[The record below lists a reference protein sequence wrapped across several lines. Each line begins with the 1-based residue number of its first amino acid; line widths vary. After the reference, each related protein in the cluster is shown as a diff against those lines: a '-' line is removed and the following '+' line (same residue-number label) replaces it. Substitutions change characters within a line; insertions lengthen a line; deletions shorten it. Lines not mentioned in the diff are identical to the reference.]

1 MKQIVLQAGHGGIT
15 SGATGAPG
23 EQKGTTTIVPM
34 IAKLLEDAGVVVYQ
48 TGSKANED
56 PKVVETDWD
65 IFLAVHYDADIYND
79 SGGFV
84 DFADPTTD
92 LATKESQRMA
102 AVLAETYFDRTGIK
116 NMPKRSNANTRGYYM
131 WSYLTPKT
139 PCVIIECGVGNRKP
153 RDYEIL
159 HNEMGRVASAISDGL
174 LIALG
179 VKNACT
185 DQIEALEIELD
196 AMRESRNG
204 WKKTAKDTEDLL
216 VVATENLEIALAK
229 IVVLEKSLSENVTP
243 LNAKKDGKFIYETR
257 ALFNE
262 IFRRWGGGN

>member
-23 EQKGTTTIVPM
+23 EQKWTTTIVPM

-84 DFADPTTD
+84 DFADPTMD

-131 WSYLTPKT
+131 WSSLTPKT

-179 VKNACT
+179 EKNACT
-185 DQIEALEIELD
+185 DLVDALNIELD
-196 AMRESRNG
+196 GVRDSRDR
-204 WKKTAKDTEDLL
+204 WKKVAKDAEKLL
-216 VVATENLEIALAK
+216 TTSTENLETANARI
-229 IVVLEKSLSENVTP
+229 ITLEKALSENVTP

-262 IFRRWGGGN
+262 MFRRWGGGN